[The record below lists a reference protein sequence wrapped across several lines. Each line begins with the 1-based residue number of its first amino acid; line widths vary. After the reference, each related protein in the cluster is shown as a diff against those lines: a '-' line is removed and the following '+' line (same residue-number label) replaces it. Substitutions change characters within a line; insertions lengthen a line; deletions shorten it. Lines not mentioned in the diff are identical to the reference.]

1 MHYQNLTTN
10 HQHCGHHNHL
20 MSKCPSRLCS
30 GSCFVVVQKCDQA
43 TVSGCHAP
51 TIDTTNVKFS
61 FSAMMNITLMRVI
74 SYSII
79 QILNLRYIVT
89 SVPTWIYGFE
99 SELDL
104 DLNFLVQMLP
114 FQPRPVVP
122 SENSLQILL
131 QLPGPI
137 KKN

>member
-1 MHYQNLTTN
+1 
-10 HQHCGHHNHL
+10 
-20 MSKCPSRLCS
+20 
-30 GSCFVVVQKCDQA
+30 
-43 TVSGCHAP
+43 
-51 TIDTTNVKFS
+51 
-61 FSAMMNITLMRVI
+61 MMNITLMRVI

-89 SVPTWIYGFE
+89 SVPTRIYGFE

-122 SENSLQILL
+122 SENSLQFFL
-131 QLPGPI
+131 QLPGPV
-137 KKN
+137 KN